1 MRHPT
6 TGTIGEDREIWA
18 DRLRGVAVCLV
29 VLLHSTWP
37 FLERYPA
44 VSGLDWQVANLVAS
58 VARICVPL
66 FVMLSGYLLLH
77 RDIADPLAFWR
88 SRLPRLLG
96 ALILWFFVA
105 AAFYDAEN
113 GIPFDPGAILG
124 DLLTGHYAPYA
135 VPLWYLYMMIGL
147 TLAAPFLRA
156 IVAAGPRFA
165 WTFWILCALAN
176 PVFYAIERLHGTDFA
191 PPFGVGFFAPY
202 AFYFVAGHLVRRNR
216 ERLDALPPLRFIVML
231 AIGVAWSFGT
241 AAALTLSAG
250 TLYDRWY
257 DFLSPNVA
265 ITTIAAFVLA
275 RRWRRPGWTG
285 TLFAHLGRH
294 SFGIYLSHM
303 IFVSGTQ
310 GLLTMPVYLR
320 TIAILPPFVA
330 WCVAAADAAT
340 ALLARVPVV
349 RRFV

>member
-1 MRHPT
+1 M
-6 TGTIGEDREIWA
+6 GEGREIWA

-37 FLERYPA
+37 FLEHYPA
-44 VSGLDWQVANLVAS
+44 VAGLDWQVANIVAS
-58 VARICVPL
+58 IARTCVPL

-88 SRLPRLLG
+88 GRLPRLVG
-96 ALILWFFVA
+96 ALVVWFFVA
-105 AAFYDAEN
+105 AAFYDVEN
-113 GIPFDPGAILG
+113 GIAFDPSAILG

-147 TLAAPFLRA
+147 MLAAPFLRA
-156 IVAAGPRFA
+156 IVAAGPRIA
-165 WTFWILCALAN
+165 WSFWVLCALAN
-176 PVFYAIERLHGTDFA
+176 PVFYAVERMAGADFA

-202 AFYFVAGHLVRRNR
+202 AFYFVAGHLVRRNA
-216 ERLDALPPLRFIVML
+216 ERLDALPPLRFILLLL
-231 AIGVAWSFGT
+231 AGFAWTAVT
-241 AAALTLSAG
+241 AAHQTLSAG
-250 TLYDRWY
+250 LLYDRWY

-265 ITTIAAFVLA
+265 MTSIGAFVLM
-275 RRWRRPGWTG
+275 RRWNRPHWTG
-285 TLFAHLGRH
+285 DLFAHLGRQ

-310 GLLTMPVYLR
+310 GLMTMPVYLR
-320 TIAILPPFVA
+320 TIAVLPPFVA
-330 WCVAAADAAT
+330 WCVALADAAT
-340 ALLARVPVV
+340 ALLARIPVA